1 MLGNNPGFWVR
12 NGILMLA
19 LIVGGVL
26 AMSWIIEYPDIVSA
40 PVSLSSK
47 QPPIRVLA
55 PGAGKLLELRV
66 QDKDSVAQHQ
76 VLAVLE
82 SGASIEAVQAVE
94 SMIGQLQA
102 MQYLTDIGKLNIPEK
117 TNLGPLQAT
126 WSALLND
133 LQTLRIRLSEDIVF
147 QQIKSIQDEIQETE
161 HLIGS
166 LQRQSAILQEDFAIA
181 TKNLERQRQMN
192 QQGLLSA
199 QDLEKTESAYL
210 QQKQTLE
217 GFSSNIGTQKV
228 RIRQLETR
236 RSELSHG
243 RLQELNTYWERIREK
258 TQNMRGAL
266 DQWALSYLIKA
277 PISGRISFAAPLVSQ
292 QFVQREQV
300 LFAIVPGRSET
311 TPENIAYAKLPLANA
326 GKVAPGQAVKIWL
339 DAYPFQEYGALEG
352 SVSTI
357 AEVPAES
364 YYLIEIRLPDTLR
377 TTSKFVLPPKPELS
391 GSARIITKNYNVLQ
405 RIFQKFEQ
413 LKRS

>member
-1 MLGNNPGFWVR
+1 MQSMLGNNPGFWVR
-12 NGILMLA
+12 NGILMLT
-19 LIVGGVL
+19 LIVAGVL
-26 AMSWIIEYPDIVSA
+26 ALSWFVEYPDIVSA

-55 PGAGKLLELRV
+55 PGGGQLAVLSVR
-66 QDKDSVAQHQ
+66 DKDSVAQHQ
-76 VLAVLE
+76 VLAILE
-82 SGASIEAVQAVE
+82 SGASVAAVQAADT
-94 SMIGQLQA
+94 MIGQLQA
-102 MQYLTDIGKLNIPEK
+102 LHYATDISKLNIPEISA
-117 TNLGPLQAT
+117 LGPLQPT

-161 HLIGS
+161 SLIAS
-166 LQRQSAILQEDFAIA
+166 LQRQSAILQEDFALA

-192 QQGLLSA
+192 REGLLSA

-236 RSELSHG
+236 RSELNHG

-258 TQNMRGAL
+258 AQNMRGAL
-266 DQWALSYLIKA
+266 DQWALSYVIKA
-277 PISGRISFAAPLVSQ
+277 PISGRVSFVAPLVNR

-300 LFAIVPGRSET
+300 LFAIVPGRNAT
-311 TPENIAYAKLPLANA
+311 TPENIAYAKLPVANA
-326 GKVAPGQAVKIWL
+326 GKVAVGQAVKIWL

-352 SVSTI
+352 SVS
-357 AEVPAES
+357 AMSEVPAES
-364 YYLIEIRLPDTLR
+364 YYLVEIRLPDELR

-391 GSARIITKNYNVLQ
+391 GSARIITKNYNRVVVV
-405 RIFQKFEQ
+405 
-413 LKRS
+413 